1 MRKIIN
7 QPEVFVDEVIDGI
20 YHAHAE
26 RLRPVDPA
34 GRAMARTDAPQDGRV
49 SIVTGGGSGHLPLF
63 LGYVGRGLC
72 SAAAVGNVFSSPSAS
87 QVYQAARDTEGG
99 AGVLFLYGNYG
110 GDIYNFDL
118 AGDLLEAEGIA
129 TRTVIGNDDILSAPE
144 DQKDRRRGIAGLV
157 LAYKIA
163 GAAAE
168 AGASL
173 KEVARLAQRAVDSSR
188 TMGVGLAPTIL
199 PAAGE
204 PTFTLD
210 EGEMEIGVGIHG
222 EQGTHRGP
230 LEPADAITDRF
241 LTELGEELTLEHG
254 TRVAVLVN
262 GLGATP
268 LEELYLIYRRVA
280 EVLDS
285 RGVQIAHRFV
295 GNYVTSLEMAGAS
308 VTLLEVDEELDAL
321 LAAPADSPFF
331 KSGSSGPTAWQR
343 TPQNVVSPL
352 RDVTQTGTPSELRS
366 LLLAVMPQMLT
377 HQDELRDLDA
387 VIGDGDLGITVS
399 AGAEAVVQALDAIPE
414 DAADRDVLIVAAQ
427 VFAEANPSTFA
438 ALTGAGALAAA
449 ETLRDRSIVG
459 AENEVLRAFVGRVAE
474 RGGATPGDK
483 TLLDVLIPL
492 LEEKSPAPAR
502 QLAARAQ
509 ELLEE
514 SDAWENRR
522 GRAAWQGSRTQGQR
536 DPGSAAV
543 VHFLHELAAVKGGKA

>member
-7 QPEVFVDEVIDGI
+7 QPEDFVDEVLDGI

-34 GRAMARTDAPQDGRV
+34 GRAMARTDAPHDGRV

-72 SAAAVGNVFSSPSAS
+72 SAAAIGNVFSSPSVS
-87 QVYQAARDTEGG
+87 QVYQAARETEGG

-118 AGDLLEAEGIA
+118 AGDLLEAEGVA

-144 DQKDRRRGIAGLV
+144 EQKDRRRGIAGLV
-157 LAYKIA
+157 LAYKTA

-168 AGASL
+168 SGASL
-173 KEVARLAQRAVDSSR
+173 EEVARVAQKAVDNSR

-210 EGEMEIGVGIHG
+210 DGDMEIGVGIHG

-230 LEPADAITDRF
+230 LESADAITDRF
-241 LTELGEELTLEHG
+241 LSELGGELTLEQG
-254 TRVAVLVN
+254 VPVAVLVN

-280 EVLDS
+280 QILDD
-285 RGVQIAHRFV
+285 RGVQVSHRFV

-308 VTLLEVDEELDAL
+308 VTLLPLDEELDAL
-321 LAAPADSPFF
+321 LAAPADSPFY
-331 KSGSSGPTAWQR
+331 KSGSSGPVAWQR
-343 TPQNVVSPL
+343 QPQNEATAL
-352 RDVTQTGTPSELRS
+352 RDVTQTGVPSELRS
-366 LLLAVMPQMLT
+366 LLLAVMPRMTQ
-377 HQDELRDLDA
+377 HQEELRDLDA
-387 VIGDGDLGITVS
+387 VIGDGDLGITIAS
-399 AGAEAVVQALDAIPE
+399 GAQAVVHAMEALPE
-414 DAADRDVLIVAAQ
+414 DASDRDVLIVAAQ
-427 VFAEANPSTFA
+427 TFAEANPSTFA

-449 ETLRDRSIVG
+449 ETLRGRRITG
-459 AENEVLRAFVGRVAE
+459 AGRLVLRAFADRVAE
-474 RGGATPGDK
+474 RGGARRGDK

-492 LEEKSPAPAR
+492 LDEESDAPVT
-502 QLAARAQ
+502 QLAWRAQ
-509 ELLEE
+509 ELLVE

-522 GRAAWQGSRTQGQR
+522 GRAAWQGSRTQGHR
-536 DPGSAAV
+536 DPGSAAA
-543 VHFLHELAAVKGGKA
+543 VHFLRELAAVKGDRA